1 MHISFVALHVY
12 SCTYIGCMYVRACVY
27 LCAQTY
33 MCVCACARGILPL
46 IGCGAFLHCELMA
59 RLHQPYKV
67 VLAVRSI
74 FNAVVNALVQSSASH
89 CLFRIKIAENAGDF
103 AVVTIVSIVLLQ
115 LYIKK

>member
-1 MHISFVALHVY
+1 MK
-12 SCTYIGCMYVRACVY
+12 
-27 LCAQTY
+27 
-33 MCVCACARGILPL
+33 
-46 IGCGAFLHCELMA
+46 GCGAFLHCELMA

-74 FNAVVNALVQSSASH
+74 YNAVVNALVQSSASH